1 MRRCS
6 TNAKARVAQ
15 LNGFSPITAA
25 AELSVAFGDC
35 FYRWKARLLGGRGSS
50 SAQGIGGRVRA
61 PAPTQMQELFPPICR
76 GRSQTGPRAATWG
89 RPYEIRGTL
98 RSFRRGRRPRR
109 PAGAHCAPL
118 RRKTAPGRWFG
129 NGRRKS
135 GTAPTPIFHKPR
147 AQWPGRNRTQAL
159 LILRA
164 GNVLPTSRGNPRK
177 MGSRGGEYERGALI
191 LSRALALLWFLS
203 GRPERNP
210 PRRAELPAHRTTKRK
225 PSVESKAAH
234 RPLKRAVCPLP
245 GQPAQGQ
252 YPRGT
257 RGGPL
262 SAARFPA

>member
-1 MRRCS
+1 MRAGEDTRPY
-6 TNAKARVAQ
+6 A
-15 LNGFSPITAA
+15 
-25 AELSVAFGDC
+25 D
-35 FYRWKARLLGGRGSS
+35 
-50 SAQGIGGRVRA
+50 
-61 PAPTQMQELFPPICR
+61 
-76 GRSQTGPRAATWG
+76 TGPALFSSQG
-89 RPYEIRGTL
+89 PV
-98 RSFRRGRRPRR
+98 PDR

-118 RRKTAPGRWFG
+118 RRKTASGRWFG